1 MSKVSHAK
9 KPPGERI
16 LLSIMAEKATANT
29 EYSESLKRLRIST
42 NFDKRHYILLFTSG
56 QNILLSNSSIIW
68 SKS

>member
-29 EYSESLKRLRIST
+29 EYSEL
-42 NFDKRHYILLFTSG
+42 ILEIE
-56 QNILLSNSSIIW
+56 NIH
-68 SKS
+68 